1 MSKNPHARIRITAD
15 CPCKGDCPEK
25 PSAQGDGDVCWSLD
39 SRKTVHSS
47 PPDFSG
53 SWPSFPL
60 VSIYLDVLPREW
72 GPHSVPVCLL
82 GNLGYLRQRVQGC
95 AKPNAGWVPS
105 ACSGRP
111 TGSYSLDS
119 SGKGEVKGASP
130 LGEETFHCLKPV
142 LLQSAPPP
150 NQSTDEG
157 GGMGRGR
164 MQDAGSQ
171 QEELTQGDPIRPLPS
186 HLPGRHH

>member
-1 MSKNPHARIRITAD
+1 M
-15 CPCKGDCPEK
+15 
-25 PSAQGDGDVCWSLD
+25 
-39 SRKTVHSS
+39 
-47 PPDFSG
+47 
-53 SWPSFPL
+53 
-60 VSIYLDVLPREW
+60 
-72 GPHSVPVCLL
+72 PVCPL

-164 MQDAGSQ
+164 MQDAGPQ